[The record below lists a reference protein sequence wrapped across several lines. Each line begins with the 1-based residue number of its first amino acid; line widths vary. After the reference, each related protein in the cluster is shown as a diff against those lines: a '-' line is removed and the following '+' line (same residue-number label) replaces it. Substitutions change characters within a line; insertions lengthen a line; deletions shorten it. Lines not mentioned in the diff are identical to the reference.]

1 MTKDA
6 HMINREPGEIPVVD
20 RRDINSDR
28 QWFATDGRYMGRTF
42 YKTANGKYVFPTQD
56 VKRDNP
62 IDLDYKKM
70 EIVDIS
76 LDSEDIIDIIKDGK
90 YGIVE
95 DQDYKNEFSDVKNTQ
110 EFIDTRGLEYVF
122 DFFFYDIFYRINNN
136 RNLEVYKVS
145 PNGKITPGFPD
156 MVAFDSEFRGKKH
169 TWRDV
174 VKSENEKD
182 IFKLTR
188 DYLIDNGEFKDITS
202 EEVFED

>member
-56 VKRDNP
+56 GKRDNP